1 MYRGIVSKGAKSLH
15 PMHPHDNSLQRKH
28 TPDTRHSDQVH
39 ERDKHCTNS
48 VILVARQLSIGIF
61 PLPDYFPLIVRET
74 TGMNHGKQPHEKTRG
89 QKKGKGEQGMKPGN
103 SEDHKILKTIEPV
116 TTVIDEGKFL
126 RIVAELPGIA
136 EEKIK
141 IDLENHSTSVT
152 ILAVNTV
159 SQFKRVITIPCE
171 VRFSKKRFTDGV
183 LELTLEKTNPA
194 SL

>member
-1 MYRGIVSKGAKSLH
+1 MR
-15 PMHPHDNSLQRKH
+15 
-28 TPDTRHSDQVH
+28 
-39 ERDKHCTNS
+39 
-48 VILVARQLSIGIF
+48 
-61 PLPDYFPLIVRET
+61 
-74 TGMNHGKQPHEKTRG
+74 
-89 QKKGKGEQGMKPGN
+89 PGN
-103 SEDHKILKTIEPV
+103 SKDPTTLKTIEPV

-152 ILAVNTV
+152 IIAINTI
-159 SQFKRVITIPCE
+159 SQFKRVITVPWE

-194 SL
+194 PL